1 MKTYI
6 LIIEGDAD
14 SGYSAYFPDVLGC
27 VTAGDSLDEIRRLA
41 VEVIEFHLE
50 GEAAPPARSLAEIL
64 ADPEVATALDG
75 TELFAPVVYHAEH
88 FAEV

>member
-6 LIIEGDAD
+6 LIIEGDAV

-41 VEVIEFHLE
+41 AEALALHLE
-50 GEAAPPARSLAEIL
+50 GDTAPPARSLAEIL
-64 ADPEVATALDG
+64 ADPEVASDLDG
-75 TELFAPVVYHAEH
+75 SELYVPVAYDAEQFAA
-88 FAEV
+88 A